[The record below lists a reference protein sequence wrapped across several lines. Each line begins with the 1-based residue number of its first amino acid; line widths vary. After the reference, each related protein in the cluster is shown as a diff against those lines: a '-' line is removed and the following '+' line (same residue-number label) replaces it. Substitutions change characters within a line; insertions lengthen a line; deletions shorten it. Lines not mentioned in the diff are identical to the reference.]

1 MHPFARINHTTR
13 IPVLIALVAALP
25 APATRLGDVRHSPGG
40 GPLGEAPS
48 PMPGIAPGLILAR
61 VGSRGV
67 PSLGPDRPIL
77 AYVTVRREGGSVWET
92 TEIKHCEAKIG
103 QNSRYEV
110 GAWAT
115 LPLQSTVSKLVLPYP
130 QNHRARGSY
139 TVHSGPL
146 SAVCLFSVATAP
158 HYI

>member
-1 MHPFARINHTTR
+1 M
-13 IPVLIALVAALP
+13 
-25 APATRLGDVRHSPGG
+25 
-40 GPLGEAPS
+40 
-48 PMPGIAPGLILAR
+48 
-61 VGSRGV
+61 
-67 PSLGPDRPIL
+67 
-77 AYVTVRREGGSVWET
+77 WET

-146 SAVCLFSVATAP
+146 SAVCLFSVATATVRSCVHVP
-158 HYI
+158 QCHTHKSRARRPLWLVL